1 MWFLFTRVCCRFRSW
16 GLVIKLN
23 YCSDF
28 EHKVWSRFWSWSLG
42 KILRLDFSITTHQKL
57 QRCVASHATWNTIY
71 TYWHTATIRRTETC
85 TCVTNLTLRCA
96 NNRWCVKRESRLLLM
111 GFRSEIWLLL
121 QWTIVTVT
129 TDDPCVFYSTL
140 CSDTLWLSLK
150 LCQGDISHVFLSW
163 SFGKVEGDTFFRF
176 NINLKN

>member
-1 MWFLFTRVCCRFRSW
+1 MPTQNLSRLFLLLILMMRIMLATACCRFGSW

-23 YCSDF
+23 FCS

-85 TCVTNLTLRCA
+85 TCVTILILRCA

-129 TDDPCVFYSTL
+129 TDDPRGFYSML
-140 CSDTLWLSLK
+140 CSDTLGL
-150 LCQGDISHVFLSW
+150 
-163 SFGKVEGDTFFRF
+163 
-176 NINLKN
+176 